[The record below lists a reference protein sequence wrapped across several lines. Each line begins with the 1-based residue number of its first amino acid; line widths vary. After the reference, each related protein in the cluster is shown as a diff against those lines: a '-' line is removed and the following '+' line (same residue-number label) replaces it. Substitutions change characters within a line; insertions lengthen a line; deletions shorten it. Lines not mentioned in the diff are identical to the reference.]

1 MTILKADTIQQLQE
15 HLSKFDK
22 NLPVAVFDCDRGYM
36 SVAFKKEEK
45 IKNDKKFQW
54 LTFYAHETIQMYDIN
69 TLLSYLSKLPPHATI
84 AKKTENDEYTSLYL
98 SIDSMRE
105 NGKFYQW
112 LVLSDELE
120 YDRFFRQHD
129 TKTEKN
135 HTEPVLEN
143 CIEQAL
149 EKMLSEIKQESSQ
162 PIERI
167 HQWLCKQTNQELF
180 KGILTEGKTL
190 KGAFTYCSDQA
201 RKIAKNSPSVM
212 VEDDTV
218 FQWVSD
224 YFIHYEL
231 PKAKPKKKAKA
242 QPKVNKK
249 VEPVNNVTKV
259 TNQEPPVNEKGGVE
273 QQEENEQQLELFATI

>member
-1 MTILKADTIQQLQE
+1 MTILKADTIQQLQQ
-15 HLSKFDK
+15 LLTKFDK

-45 IKNDKKFQW
+45 IENDKKFQW

-69 TLLSYLSKLPPHATI
+69 TLLGYLSKLPSQAPI

-98 SIDSMRE
+98 SIDSMRD

-129 TKTEKN
+129 TKTEGN
-135 HTEPVLEN
+135 HTER
-143 CIEQAL
+143 AL

-190 KGAFTYCSDQA
+190 KGAYAYCTS
-201 RKIAKNSPSVM
+201 RAKEMAKSGSSFM
-212 VEDDTV
+212 VEDETV

-224 YFIHYEL
+224 YFILYEL
-231 PKAKPKKKAKA
+231 PKAK
-242 QPKVNKK
+242 
-249 VEPVNNVTKV
+249 TK
-259 TNQEPPVNEKGGVE
+259 
-273 QQEENEQQLELFATI
+273 

>member
-1 MTILKADTIQQLQE
+1 MT
-15 HLSKFDK
+15 
-22 NLPVAVFDCDRGYM
+22 
-36 SVAFKKEEK
+36 EE
-45 IKNDKKFQW
+45 N
-54 LTFYAHETIQMYDIN
+54 N
-69 TLLSYLSKLPPHATI
+69 
-84 AKKTENDEYTSLYL
+84 YTSLYL

-129 TKTEKN
+129 SKTEEN

-143 CIEQAL
+143 YTEQAL

-180 KGILTEGKTL
+180 KGILTEDKTL

-201 RKIAKNSPSVM
+201 RKTAKNSPSVM

-242 QPKVNKK
+242 QPKVKK
-249 VEPVNNVTKV
+249 KTEPVNNVTKITSNV
-259 TNQEPPVNEKGGVE
+259 LPASEKVGAE

>member
-22 NLPVAVFDCDRGYM
+22 SLPVAVFDCDRGYM

-45 IKNDKKFQW
+45 IENDKRFQW

-69 TLLSYLSKLPPHATI
+69 TLQGYLNKLPLQAPI
-84 AKKTENDEYTSLYL
+84 SKMTEENNYTSLYL

-129 TKTEKN
+129 TKTEEI

-201 RKIAKNSPSVM
+201 RKTSKNSPSVM

-224 YFIHYEL
+224 YFILYEL

-242 QPKVNKK
+242 QPKVKK
-249 VEPVNNVTKV
+249 KTEPVNNVTKITSNV
-259 TNQEPPVNEKGGVE
+259 LLASEKGGAE

>member
-45 IKNDKKFQW
+45 IENDKRFQW
-54 LTFYAHETIQMYDIN
+54 LTFYAHETIQMYDIK
-69 TLLSYLSKLPPHATI
+69 TLQGYLSRLPLQAPI
-84 AKKTENDEYTSLYL
+84 AKKTENNEYTSLYL
-98 SIDSMRE
+98 SIDSMKD

-129 TKTEKN
+129 TKAEGN
-135 HTEPVLEN
+135 HTEL
-143 CIEQAL
+143 AL
-149 EKMLSEIKQESSQ
+149 EKMLIEMKKNTLQ
-162 PIERI
+162 PIKMI

-190 KGAFTYCSDQA
+190 KGAYAYCFSQA
-201 RKIAKNSPSVM
+201 KKQGNKGYGAWV
-212 VEDDTV
+212 DDNIV

-224 YFIHYEL
+224 YFIFYEL
-231 PKAKPKKKAKA
+231 PKEKPKTKTKA
-242 QPKVNKK
+242 QPKAKK
-249 VEPVNNVTKV
+249 KTEPVNNVTKA
-259 TNQEPPVNEKGGVE
+259 TNQEPSTSEKGGVE
-273 QQEENEQQLELFATI
+273 QQEENEQQLELFATL

>member
-22 NLPVAVFDCDRGYM
+22 TLPVAVFDCDRGYM

-45 IKNDKKFQW
+45 IKNGKSFQW
-54 LTFYAHETIQMYDIN
+54 LTFYAHETIQMYDIE
-69 TLLSYLSKLPPHATI
+69 TLQGYLSKLPLQAPI

-129 TKTEKN
+129 TKTEEN
-135 HTEPVLEN
+135 HTKPVLEN
-143 CIEQAL
+143 CTEQAL

-201 RKIAKNSPSVM
+201 RKMAKNSPSVM
-212 VEDDTV
+212 VEDDSV

-242 QPKVNKK
+242 QPKVKKK

-259 TNQEPPVNEKGGVE
+259 TNQEPSANEKGGVE

>member
-22 NLPVAVFDCDRGYM
+22 SLPVAVFDCDRGYM

-45 IKNDKKFQW
+45 IKNGKSFQW
-54 LTFYAHETIQMYDIN
+54 LTFYAHETIQMYDIK
-69 TLLSYLSKLPPHATI
+69 TLQGYLSRLPLQAPI
-84 AKKTENDEYTSLYL
+84 AKKTENEEYTSLYL

-129 TKTEKN
+129 TKEEEN
-135 HTEPVLEN
+135 HIEPVLEN
-143 CIEQAL
+143 GTEQAL
-149 EKMLSEIKQESSQ
+149 EKMLLEMKTNKSQQIESV
-162 PIERI
+162 

-180 KGILTEGKTL
+180 QGILTEGKTI
-190 KGAFTYCSDQA
+190 KGALTYCSKKAQEQA
-201 RKIAKNSPSVM
+201 QKGHFAI

-218 FQWVSD
+218 FQWIAD
-224 YFIHYEL
+224 YFIHYKL
-231 PKAKPKKKAKA
+231 PKAKPKKKTKA
-242 QPKVNKK
+242 QPKVKK
-249 VEPVNNVTKV
+249 EKEPVNKVTKNS
-259 TNQEPPVNEKGGVE
+259 NQISPVSEKGGVE
-273 QQEENEQQLELFATI
+273 QQEENEQQLELFATL

>member
-69 TLLSYLSKLPPHATI
+69 TLQGYLNKLPSQAPI

-98 SIDSMRE
+98 SIDSMRD

-129 TKTEKN
+129 TKAEGI
-135 HTEPVLEN
+135 HTEL
-143 CIEQAL
+143 AL
-149 EKMLSEIKQESSQ
+149 EKMLIEMKKNSSQ
-162 PIERI
+162 SIKRI

-190 KGAFTYCSDQA
+190 KGAFAYCTGKA
-201 RKIAKNSPSVM
+201 KEIAKSSPSVM

-224 YFIHYEL
+224 YFIHYKL
-231 PKAKPKKKAKA
+231 PKAKPKKKTKA
-242 QPKVNKK
+242 QPKVKK
-249 VEPVNNVTKV
+249 EKEPVNKV
-259 TNQEPPVNEKGGVE
+259 TTSSNQISPVSEKGGVE

>member
-15 HLSKFDK
+15 HLAKFDK

-45 IKNDKKFQW
+45 IKNGKSFQW
-54 LTFYAHETIQMYDIN
+54 LTFYAHETIQMYDIK
-69 TLLSYLSKLPPHATI
+69 TLQGYLSRLPLQAPI
-84 AKKTENDEYTSLYL
+84 AKKTENEEYTSLYL

-129 TKTEKN
+129 TKTEEN

-180 KGILTEGKTL
+180 KGILTDGKTL

-201 RKIAKNSPSVM
+201 RKMAKNSPSVM

-218 FQWVSD
+218 FQWISD

-242 QPKVNKK
+242 QPKVKK
-249 VEPVNNVTKV
+249 KIEPVNNITKLSNQVTP
-259 TNQEPPVNEKGGVE
+259 TSEKGGDE

>member
-45 IKNDKKFQW
+45 IKNGKSFQW
-54 LTFYAHETIQMYDIN
+54 LTFYAHETIQMYDIK
-69 TLLSYLSKLPPHATI
+69 TLQGYLSRLPLQAPI
-84 AKKTENDEYTSLYL
+84 AKKTENEEYTSLYL

-129 TKTEKN
+129 TKTEEN

-180 KGILTEGKTL
+180 KGILTDGKTL

-201 RKIAKNSPSVM
+201 RKMAKNSPSVM

-218 FQWVSD
+218 FQWISD

-242 QPKVNKK
+242 QPKVKK
-249 VEPVNNVTKV
+249 KIEPVNNITKLSNQVTP
-259 TNQEPPVNEKGGVE
+259 TSEKGGGE